1 MASTAS
7 ATGAIPHSL
16 TIGNQALGCARQVA
30 VKKLRLRQALGQHR
44 LAHPPWPGQPDDG
57 GVPLAC
63 GQPCL
68 QKGRSIM
75 QADFTFRRL
84 FVGSECPRRSWRGAP
99 RNRSRNALP
108 TRTLPGLL
116 RLPRRAQTPGV
127 GSGGM
132 SRRSPLESVE
142 DRRARLARS
151 DPTTGHAAAASGVA
165 SLRRLRVAWRGVVGH
180 CRGRESHMVPRGRN
194 NRSGALR
201 G

>member
-1 MASTAS
+1 
-7 ATGAIPHSL
+7 
-16 TIGNQALGCARQVA
+16 V
-30 VKKLRLRQALGQHR
+30 
-44 LAHPPWPGQPDDG
+44 PP
-57 GVPLAC
+57 AC

-151 DPTTGHAAAASGVA
+151 DPATGHAAAASGVA